1 MPNIYQPSFEDDER
15 PPGFRAR
22 RARLGAEVGSEL
34 IGASLWQLPP
44 VEAAYPYHY
53 HFGDEELLI
62 VIHGRPTVRTPAG
75 IRELDEG
82 EVVHCPLG
90 EDGAH
95 QILNRTDD
103 TVTFLS
109 VSSHGRPD
117 IVVYPDSGKLGVG
130 QRLPRGGGLRAFFR
144 RELAVDYWDREA
156 PPD

>member
-1 MPNIYQPSFEDDER
+1 MANIYQPSFEDDEW
-15 PPGFRAR
+15 PPGFRSR
-22 RARLGAEVGSEL
+22 RARIGTEVGSEL

-44 VEAAYPYHY
+44 GESAYPYHY
-53 HFGDEELLI
+53 HFGDEELVI
-62 VIHGRPTVRTPAG
+62 VIRGRPTVRIPDGT
-75 IRELDEG
+75 RELDEG
-82 EVVHCPLG
+82 EVLHCPLG

-109 VSSHGRPD
+109 VSSNGHTD
-117 IVVYPDSGKLGVG
+117 VVVYPDSGKLGVAG
-130 QRLPRGGGLRAFFR
+130 RLRRGGGLRAYLR